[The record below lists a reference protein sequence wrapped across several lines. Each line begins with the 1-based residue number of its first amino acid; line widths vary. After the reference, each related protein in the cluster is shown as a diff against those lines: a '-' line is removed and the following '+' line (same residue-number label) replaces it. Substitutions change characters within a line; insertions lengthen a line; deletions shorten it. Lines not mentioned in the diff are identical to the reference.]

1 MFSTLK
7 VPRPCRPLSSIVK
20 QLLTAVTYVHI
31 GLNAGTEYVT
41 GCLAMCKS
49 IQLCVRT
56 QLQTWKV
63 HVLSML
69 RLNAQLE
76 IPKMLI
82 WYMLRLNAHLDTWNM
97 HMPFMLCLNAW
108 HGCSAQGHTTELHI
122 TCILNMEIRNSC
134 PGFSPR
140 SPRPFEIKMFKPCDD
155 HLITRNYTT
164 DEQNFPKG
172 TLEFSV
178 VFIRFTPDTVILL
191 EVAATLSHVTPI
203 SYLRITYIRGAQT
216 FQRSRRHIEILDA
229 RRATQSKFQY

>member
-1 MFSTLK
+1 M
-7 VPRPCRPLSSIVK
+7 PRPCRPLSSIVK

-31 GLNAGTEYVT
+31 GLNAATEYVT
-41 GCLAMCKS
+41 GCLACANLFSFVSERNCRLGKCTSYQCCDWMHSWRFRKCS
-49 IQLCVRT
+49 FDTCCDWMH
-56 QLQTWKV
+56 TWI
-63 HVLSML
+63 L
-69 RLNAQLE
+69 
-76 IPKMLI
+76 
-82 WYMLRLNAHLDTWNM
+82 WNM
-97 HMPFMLCLNAW
+97 HMSFMLCLNAW

-155 HLITRNYTT
+155 HLFTSNYTT
-164 DEQNFPKG
+164 DEQNFPKC